1 MALVR
6 YEPWGIGQLQ
16 GEINRLFR
24 SFGDLD
30 SSGAT
35 AGWVPP
41 VDIYEH
47 GDRFELH
54 MDLPGVES
62 SSLEITLEGGVLT
75 VSGERVR
82 FSGPRDTNDQGDLM
96 RSERGHGR
104 FYRRFV
110 LPDTVDSDRV
120 KATNLNGVLELTI
133 PKQAKALP
141 RRIQVAA

>member
-1 MALVR
+1 MAIVR

-16 GEINRLFR
+16 SEINRLFS
-24 SFGDLD
+24 SFGDLE

-47 GDRFELH
+47 EDRFELY
-54 MDLPGVES
+54 MDLPGVDPNGV
-62 SSLEITLEGGVLT
+62 EITLEGGVLT
-75 VSGERVR
+75 VSGERTHYA
-82 FSGPRDTNDQGDLM
+82 GPRDANDRGELM
-96 RSERGHGR
+96 RNERGHGR

-110 LPDTVDSDRV
+110 LPDSVDSERV
-120 KATNLNGVLELTI
+120 KATNRHGVIELTI

-141 RRIQVAA
+141 RRIEIAA

>member
-16 GEINRLFR
+16 SEINRLFR
-24 SFGDLD
+24 SFGDWD

-35 AGWVPP
+35 ASWVPP

-47 GDRFELH
+47 DDRFELY
-54 MDLPGVES
+54 MDLPGVEPS
-62 SSLEITLEGGVLT
+62 NVDITLEGGVLT
-75 VSGERVR
+75 VSGERKH
-82 FSGPRDTNDQGDLM
+82 FMGPRDADNQAELM
-96 RSERGHGR
+96 RSERGEGR

-110 LPDTVDSDRV
+110 LPDSVDSDAV
-120 KATNLNGVLELTI
+120 KATNRYGVLELTI

-141 RRIQVAA
+141 RRIKVAA

>member
-16 GEINRLFR
+16 SEINRLFS

-47 GDRFELH
+47 DDRFQLY
-54 MDLPGVES
+54 MDLPGVDPAS
-62 SSLEITLEGGVLT
+62 VDITLEDGVLT
-75 VSGERVR
+75 VSGERTH
-82 FSGPRDTNDQGDLM
+82 FTGPRDSNDQGELR
-96 RSERGHGR
+96 RSERGLGR

-110 LPDTVDSDRV
+110 LPDTVDADRV
-120 KATNLNGVLELTI
+120 NAADRHGVLELTI

-141 RRIQVAA
+141 RRIKVAA

>member
-16 GEINRLFR
+16 SEINRLFG
-24 SFGDLD
+24 SFGNAD
-30 SSGAT
+30 SSGVNAT
-35 AGWVPP
+35 WVPP

-47 GDRFELH
+47 DDRFQLY
-54 MDLPGVES
+54 MDLPGVDPAS
-62 SSLEITLEGGVLT
+62 VDITLEGGVLT
-75 VSGERVR
+75 VTGERAH
-82 FSGPRDTNDQGDLM
+82 FTGPRDTNDQGEM
-96 RSERGHGR
+96 RRSERGLGR

-110 LPDTVDSDRV
+110 LPDSVDADRV
-120 KATNLNGVLELTI
+120 EAANRHGVLELRI

>member
-1 MALVR
+1 MSLVR

-16 GEINRLFR
+16 NEINRLFS
-24 SFGDLD
+24 SFGDGE

-47 GDRFELH
+47 EDRFQLY
-54 MDLPGVES
+54 MDLPGVDPS
-62 SSLEITLEGGVLT
+62 NVEITLEGGVLT
-75 VSGERVR
+75 VGGERLQLAA
-82 FSGPRDTNDQGDLM
+82 RDGDQGDLR
-96 RSERGHGR
+96 RSERGLGR

-110 LPDTVDSDRV
+110 LPDTVDSERV
-120 KATNLNGVLELTI
+120 KATNRHGVLELTI

-141 RRIQVAA
+141 RRIKVAA

>member
-16 GEINRLFR
+16 SEINRLFR

-47 GDRFELH
+47 DDRFELY
-54 MDLPGVES
+54 MDLPGIDPNAV
-62 SSLEITLEGGVLT
+62 EITLEGGVLT
-75 VSGERVR
+75 VSGERVH
-82 FSGPRDTNDQGDLM
+82 FMGPRDTNDQGEL
-96 RSERGHGR
+96 RRNERGHGR

-110 LPDTVDSDRV
+110 LPDTVDSERV
-120 KATNLNGVLELTI
+120 KATNRHGVVELTI

>member
-16 GEINRLFR
+16 SEINRLFR
-24 SFGDLD
+24 SLGDWD

-47 GDRFELH
+47 GDRFELY
-54 MDLPGVES
+54 MDVPGVDPAS
-62 SSLEITLEGGVLT
+62 VDITLEGGVLT
-75 VSGERVR
+75 VSGERTQ
-82 FSGPRDTNDQGDLM
+82 FSGPRDTNDQGELM
-96 RSERGHGR
+96 RSERGLGR

-120 KATNLNGVLELTI
+120 QATNRHGVLELTI

-141 RRIQVAA
+141 RRIKVAA

>member
-16 GEINRLFR
+16 SEINRLFQ
-24 SFGDLD
+24 SLADWD

-35 AGWVPP
+35 ASWVPP

-47 GDRFELH
+47 GDRFQLY
-54 MDLPGVES
+54 MDLPGVDPNS
-62 SSLEITLEGGVLT
+62 VEITLEGGVLT
-75 VSGERVR
+75 VSGERMER
-82 FSGPRDTNDQGDLM
+82 SGPRDTGDQGELM
-96 RSERGHGR
+96 RSERGLGR

-110 LPDTVDSDRV
+110 LPDSVDSDGV
-120 KATNLNGVLELTI
+120 KATNRHGVLELMI

-141 RRIQVAA
+141 RRIKVAA

>member
-16 GEINRLFR
+16 SEINRVFR

-47 GDRFELH
+47 GDRFELY
-54 MDLPGVES
+54 MDLPGVEP

-75 VSGERVR
+75 VSGERMH
-82 FSGPRDTNDQGDLM
+82 FSGPRDTNDQGELM

-120 KATNLNGVLELTI
+120 KATNRNGVLELTI